1 VEGIAIEVVGENPCC
16 TASVRL
22 VAEGPNAVFG
32 RTAAIS
38 NTHALYG
45 CGAATASIFVPFCAV
60 GIEWLTQGNL
70 YVKYRQNFPK
80 NPMVREYVNLDHPGS
95 NAGKRFNEVGA
106 SSEASVRQTSFYDQ
120 VMQGI
125 RSHKDTVVRNIQGT
139 ENGERTYVLLLGEQQ
154 GICHR
159 VLSLLRKCNRPDCV
173 SGEHARRIADPENP
187 AYVFAIQH
195 GLVEQIGEGE
205 DMRLGM
211 MYAGEYLLNRVD
223 ANPRL

>member
-1 VEGIAIEVVGENPCC
+1 
-16 TASVRL
+16 
-22 VAEGPNAVFG
+22 
-32 RTAAIS
+32 
-38 NTHALYG
+38 
-45 CGAATASIFVPFCAV
+45 
-60 GIEWLTQGNL
+60 
-70 YVKYRQNFPK
+70 
-80 NPMVREYVNLDHPGS
+80 
-95 NAGKRFNEVGA
+95 
-106 SSEASVRQTSFYDQ
+106 
-120 VMQGI
+120 MQGI